1 MSHLC
6 KENERTLHGCT
17 YGSSRQIEKEVRH
30 VRHYQKLVS
39 TVCVIIAF
47 LSVGPS
53 LFAATAPTTY
63 SAYSGTDAKQ
73 IPHAPAL
80 GPANSII
87 KDPTFGSRILR
98 VTDAHTHG
106 GDSLIPEYA
115 GFFRTW
121 NANSTALKLHGPHGT
136 SYWLEFHASSFRV
149 GDGSAR
155 PTLHPL
161 SFNVKWE
168 WSAVDPDIIYF
179 INGNQLAKYNKTTHV
194 VTHLGGPPN
203 GVPARLS
210 CRGSSAQTLGS
221 VRRRDPEPKIPIHRF
236 IV

>member
-17 YGSSRQIEKEVRH
+17 SGSSRQIEKEARH
-30 VRHYQKLVS
+30 VRHYQKSVS
-39 TVCVIIAF
+39 TACVIIAF
-47 LSVGPS
+47 LGVGPS

-63 SAYSGTDAKQ
+63 SAYTGTDAKR
-73 IPHAPAL
+73 IPSAPAL

-98 VTDAHTHG
+98 VTDARTNG

-136 SYWLEFHASSFRV
+136 SYWLEFNPSTFKV
-149 GDGSAR
+149 GDGAPR

-161 SFNVKWE
+161 SFNVKW
-168 WSAVDPDIIYF
+168 D
-179 INGNQLAKYNKTTHV
+179 
-194 VTHLGGPPN
+194 GPPLI
-203 GVPARLS
+203 PTLS
-210 CRGSSAQTLGS
+210 TFKTEPNWRNTTRPRMWSRTSEVAVFRSNIMSWLSAQTLGF
-221 VRRRDPEPKIPIHRF
+221 VRRQDPEPKIPIHRF
-236 IV
+236 SV